1 MPANSKRMYINGPSS
16 RRAPKGFLGSTY
28 ETLTSSENASAVRS
42 IAIFG
47 VSNNGRPQG
56 RAHTAAAL
64 VALCNC
70 EIDADARAQA
80 AIAFLASPWGEML
93 LPPQ

>member
-1 MPANSKRMYINGPSS
+1 MPPKRMQVGGSGS

-28 ETLTSSENASAVRS
+28 ETLTSSDNAAVVRS

-47 VSNNGRPQG
+47 
-56 RAHTAAAL
+56 
-64 VALCNC
+64 
-70 EIDADARAQA
+70 A
-80 AIAFLASPWGEML
+80 AIAFLSSPWGELL